1 MSFLS
6 DLSLRF
12 EDGRKI
18 LGTGALMVAALMSP
32 IAGFSPVSSILAR
45 NMLCMTF
52 DFVSDTDGAEGALKF
67 VPDFTSSTSD
77 FMR

>member
-52 DFVSDTDGAEGALKF
+52 DFVSDTDGALGALKF